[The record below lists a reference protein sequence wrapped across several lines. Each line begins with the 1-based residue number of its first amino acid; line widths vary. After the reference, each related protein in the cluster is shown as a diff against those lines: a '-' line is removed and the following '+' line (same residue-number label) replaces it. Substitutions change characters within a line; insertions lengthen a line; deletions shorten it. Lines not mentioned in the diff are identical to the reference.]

1 LDLPQENITDL
12 AGLIYSCM
20 LVGKSEQEIFLKIYA
35 VNAFNSLMKYDQIEE
50 FVKPFI
56 PDLLRI
62 YTELLEADP
71 SVIKNFEDLIDL
83 L

>member
-1 LDLPQENITDL
+1 
-12 AGLIYSCM
+12 
-20 LVGKSEQEIFLKIYA
+20 
-35 VNAFNSLMKYDQIEE
+35 MKYDQIEE

-71 SVIKNFEDLIDL
+71 SVIKNF
-83 L
+83 